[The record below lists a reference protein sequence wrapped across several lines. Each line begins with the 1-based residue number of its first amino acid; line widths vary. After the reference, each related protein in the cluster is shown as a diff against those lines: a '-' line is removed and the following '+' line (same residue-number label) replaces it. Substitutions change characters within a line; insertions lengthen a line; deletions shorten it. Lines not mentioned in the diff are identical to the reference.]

1 MILGGYTLWFQ
12 CFFAAHRLERP
23 PPKKC
28 CFTKQ
33 GETAETFIP
42 SYITILHLL
51 DEEDS
56 IARKAGAKPG
66 DCIVCVNG
74 KGYRR
79 FAPEYRD
86 EELEHLYGK
95 YEPLTEEQIKLRATT
110 LTGFEKSEHYFMVLQ
125 AIKDIKGAADPERPL
140 VLQLERYGWDSK
152 VHSFGRFLAFKD
164 GNVVDALGMLER
176 HEQWRSS
183 FFPVD
188 LTPSALQHTIS
199 LNAISEVCINEET
212 TPTLY
217 VNYQKLLDAIK
228 VDASTRKHLMLVDF
242 AALKR
247 LPTVDD
253 VVKIIVLYMELLL
266 GTANDPTKPT
276 TRHFIDLT
284 SVAIS
289 LDLDVGM
296 LEAIYTMLEQH
307 YPETIS
313 KVIVYPVSAAMVKSA
328 STSQITSD
336 YLILRSLLES
346 KLNDRTTEK
355 FLLTTS
361 MDVVCKELG
370 WDKDAL
376 ETAGGL
382 EAFLSQ
388 HNKAAKER
396 LLL

>member
-1 MILGGYTLWFQ
+1 M
-12 CFFAAHRLERP
+12 
-23 PPKKC
+23 
-28 CFTKQ
+28 
-33 GETAETFIP
+33 
-42 SYITILHLL
+42 TILHLL
-51 DEEDS
+51 EGEDS

-79 FAPEYRD
+79 FAPEYPD
-86 EELEHLYGK
+86 EELEHLNGE
-95 YEPLTEEQIKLRATT
+95 YETLTEEQTKLRAST

-152 VHSFGRFLAFKD
+152 VHSFGRFLAFND
-164 GNVVDALGMLER
+164 GYVVEALGMLER

-188 LTPSALQHTIS
+188 LTPSSLQHTIS

-217 VNYQKLLDAIK
+217 INYEKLLNVTK
-228 VDASTRKHLMLVDF
+228 VDAATKKHLMLVDY

-247 LPTVDD
+247 LPSVDN
-253 VVKIIVLYMELLL
+253 VVKTVVLYMDLLL
-266 GTANDPTKPT
+266 GKATDPTKPT

-284 SVAIS
+284 SLDIS
-289 LDLDVGM
+289 LDLDVGIIK
-296 LEAIYTMLEQH
+296 AIYAMLEQH
-307 YPETIS
+307 YPETMS
-313 KVIVYPVSAAMVKSA
+313 RVIVYPVSAAMVKNA
-328 STSQITSD
+328 STSQLTSE
-336 YLILRSLLES
+336 YLMLRSLLES
-346 KLNDRTTEK
+346 KLNKRTTEK
-355 FLLTTS
+355 FLLTAS

-382 EAFLSQ
+382 EAFLLQ
-388 HNKAAKER
+388 HNKAAKEG